1 LVLVLVFLAPLLEFL
16 LFLILVLVFGA
27 LGNKVSIKVVSSFVL
42 PSSLVSSFL
51 LLEGLGFASTTSLEL
66 ALRAK
71 LLPIFKVKDFS
82 TS

>member
-1 LVLVLVFLAPLLEFL
+1 MAK
-16 LFLILVLVFGA
+16 A
-27 LGNKVSIKVVSSFVL
+27 VSSSVL

-51 LLEGLGFASTTSLEL
+51 LLEDMGFASTTSLEL